1 MDSDSDVSITGAVA
15 TDSVRRDRAQWR
27 AVLSRV
33 DAIARRQ
40 PPPTASSGAGDGV
53 AVAPMNDDAELEAAF
68 DTLETFSMRGGGV
81 SGADIGAM
89 LGAIGAAL
97 IEGPADGAR
106 GASAAPAAPPASASA
121 LAALLGTRGSREL
134 LAARAAQFMI
144 RACAA
149 GTSTLIGGVGAIML
163 TSEDLDAALRLH
175 AAFVAACAPD
185 AASSA
190 RRGGTLGSGAF
201 FARDAT
207 RALAQLLGIGGGGA
221 AESVGARA
229 ARRGWARVLVPLL
242 LSFADAAAVDS
253 DAKVRLNLS
262 GRLFATQ

>member
-40 PPPTASSGAGDGV
+40 PPPTASRGAGDGV

-68 DTLETFSMRGGGV
+68 DTLEAFSMRGGGV

-106 GASAAPAAPPASASA
+106 GASTVPAAP
-121 LAALLGTRGSREL
+121 RW
-134 LAARAAQFMI
+134 
-144 RACAA
+144 
-149 GTSTLIGGVGAIML
+149 GV
-163 TSEDLDAALRLH
+163 
-175 AAFVAACAPD
+175 
-185 AASSA
+185 
-190 RRGGTLGSGAF
+190 
-201 FARDAT
+201 
-207 RALAQLLGIGGGGA
+207 
-221 AESVGARA
+221 
-229 ARRGWARVLVPLL
+229 RVL
-242 LSFADAAAVDS
+242 A
-253 DAKVRLNLS
+253 RT
-262 GRLFATQ
+262 RTRRRTRR

>member
-1 MDSDSDVSITGAVA
+1 MTAHPKKSSE
-15 TDSVRRDRAQWR
+15 
-27 AVLSRV
+27 
-33 DAIARRQ
+33 
-40 PPPTASSGAGDGV
+40 PTKSWSKTSS
-53 AVAPMNDDAELEAAF
+53 N
-68 DTLETFSMRGGGV
+68 R
-81 SGADIGAM
+81 
-89 LGAIGAAL
+89 
-97 IEGPADGAR
+97 
-106 GASAAPAAPPASASA
+106 SAASPS
-121 LAALLGTRGSREL
+121 
-134 LAARAAQFMI
+134 
-144 RACAA
+144 
-149 GTSTLIGGVGAIML
+149 VGAWY
-163 TSEDLDAALRLH
+163 LDRLPQAANVITT
-175 AAFVAACAPD
+175 AAD

>member
-1 MDSDSDVSITGAVA
+1 MTTPSSRRLSTRSRLFRCAAAVS
-15 TDSVRRDRAQWR
+15 RA
-27 AVLSRV
+27 LTS
-33 DAIARRQ
+33 ARCSAPSAPR
-40 PPPTASSGAGDGV
+40 SSKGQ
-53 AVAPMNDDAELEAAF
+53 
-68 DTLETFSMRGGGV
+68 R
-81 SGADIGAM
+81 
-89 LGAIGAAL
+89 
-97 IEGPADGAR
+97 DGAR
-106 GASAAPAAPPASASA
+106 ASAAPAAPPASASA

-149 GTSTLIGGVGAIML
+149 GTSTLIGGAGLLCSRAKTSTPHCACTRRLWPRARLTPRVARDGAAR
-163 TSEDLDAALRLH
+163 SAA
-175 AAFVAACAPD
+175 APF
-185 AASSA
+185 
-190 RRGGTLGSGAF
+190 R
-201 FARDAT
+201 ARDAT

>member
-1 MDSDSDVSITGAVA
+1 
-15 TDSVRRDRAQWR
+15 
-27 AVLSRV
+27 
-33 DAIARRQ
+33 
-40 PPPTASSGAGDGV
+40 
-53 AVAPMNDDAELEAAF
+53 
-68 DTLETFSMRGGGV
+68 
-81 SGADIGAM
+81 
-89 LGAIGAAL
+89 
-97 IEGPADGAR
+97 
-106 GASAAPAAPPASASA
+106 
-121 LAALLGTRGSREL
+121 
-134 LAARAAQFMI
+134 MI

-201 FARDAT
+201 SRETRRAR
-207 RALAQLLGIGGGGA
+207 LAQLLGIGGGGA

-229 ARRGWARVLVPLL
+229 ARRGGARVLVPLL